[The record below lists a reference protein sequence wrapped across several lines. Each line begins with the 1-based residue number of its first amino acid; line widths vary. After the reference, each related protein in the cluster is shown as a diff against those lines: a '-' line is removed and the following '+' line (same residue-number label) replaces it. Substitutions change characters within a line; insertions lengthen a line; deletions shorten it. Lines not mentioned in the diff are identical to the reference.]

1 MAVAER
7 LEPRL
12 GELLLQRGAVERDAL
27 VEVLGHQKK
36 EGIPLGQALI
46 AHGAATE
53 ADVWD
58 ALAMLWGVG
67 VRDLEHHWIDPA
79 LANELEATAA
89 IGHRVLPIRS
99 AGEGQ
104 IGRAHV

>member
-1 MAVAER
+1 MAVAEQ

-27 VEVLGHQKK
+27 VEVLGHQQK

-58 ALAMLWGVG
+58 ALAIQWGVG

-79 LANELEATAA
+79 LANELE
-89 IGHRVLPIRS
+89 GK
-99 AGEGQ
+99 
-104 IGRAHV
+104 